1 MYAPSLGLWS
11 ANGACGEVLQPL
23 HVVLELRDERLLP
36 LALPRR
42 GGQALVGGGQLVRQP
57 VALHAQARVL
67 RLKRLR
73 PLQDHHLQG
82 TLLLWDKKADV

>member
-1 MYAPSLGLWS
+1 MYAPSLSLWP
-11 ANGACGEVLQPL
+11 ADGAGGQVLQPL
-23 HVVLELRDERLLP
+23 DVVLELRDGRLLP

-42 GGQALVGGGQLVRQP
+42 AGQALVGGGQLVRQP

-67 RLKRLR
+67 RLQRLR

-82 TLLLWDKKADV
+82 PLLLCDKKADV